1 MKACLLVSVCLHLGL
16 AKARL
21 VSLRDHQGALKEDV
35 HSFSFFLK
43 NQTALFKNVNEN
55 PVKRK
60 ST

>member
-1 MKACLLVSVCLHLGL
+1 MKACLLASVCLHLGF

-55 PVKRK
+55 PIKGK